1 MNIDNANHKAGEKH
15 KVAIFGSHARG
26 AKYAKAHASMP
37 SYLAR
42 QCYTISR

>member
-26 AKYAKAHASMP
+26 AKYAKAHAGDAVI
-37 SYLAR
+37 LG
-42 QCYTISR
+42 